1 MLYSAT
7 NQSAKNNKKVMA
19 EITNNGIAGEI
30 GMKESF
36 GFFYEY
42 EKNWAGHYYSDD
54 VGGHYIK
61 AQSIFMKQHWITCL
75 NTIN

>member
-42 EKNWAGHYYSDD
+42 EKNWSGHYY
-54 VGGHYIK
+54 
-61 AQSIFMKQHWITCL
+61 
-75 NTIN
+75 